1 MTIFRVGFFEISPS
15 STASKIAPLIDD
27 ENPWLSAVR
36 GLTHSHLITADTVA
50 DPNVLLLNP
59 VPTQQVVVPQ
69 YNIFATKYPES
80 PLPYIAPPIH

>member
-15 STASKIAPLIDD
+15 STASKIAPFDD

-36 GLTHSHLITADTVA
+36 GLMRSHLITADTVA
-50 DPNVLLLNP
+50 DPNVLLLNQ
-59 VPTQQVVVPQ
+59 VPTQQAVVPQ